1 MQIMIIDHGFDN
13 RRVYK
18 NVKRFT
24 INKDGIFEIVD
35 YNGWSTTDG
44 VKGLEFMV
52 VDDMER
58 KEMI

>member
-1 MQIMIIDHGFDN
+1 MQIMIIDHDDN
-13 RRVYK
+13 RIAYK

-44 VKGLEFMV
+44 IKGLEFMV